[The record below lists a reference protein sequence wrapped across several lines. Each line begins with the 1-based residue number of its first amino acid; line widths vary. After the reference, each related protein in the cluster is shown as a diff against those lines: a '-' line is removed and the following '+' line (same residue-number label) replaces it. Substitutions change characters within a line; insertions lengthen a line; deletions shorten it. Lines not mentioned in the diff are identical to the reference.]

1 MSLVSPTQVSDG
13 TTADASDINTPV
25 NQLAAVIN
33 GGIDDNNINTTAN
46 IQGSKIA
53 TSTITN
59 TQMSTEVKPVTR
71 TSEGSHD
78 FVASGCVWTGDAYA
92 STLLASMT
100 AGVVYISGVR
110 IAVSAVSARAFT
122 ASKDTYIDLGS
133 DGTLDYTEVAN
144 NAASPALA
152 ADHIR
157 VGIIVSGGSS
167 IANAGSVN
175 QGQTTKVLPI
185 ASSIPYAVT
194 DSLGNL
200 ICPRSPSRGQIGY
213 RQATANT
220 STNVTASGSTPT
232 VTGLTMPIIIP
243 AYRSVEITYQGSR
256 VGNDTANSGAELSL
270 WDGATGSGTLLDTMN
285 VNGVPINNFGV
296 PMTGVYT
303 YVNNTASA
311 VSKTFRVG
319 LLALTGGNATL
330 LFISNTTIYGKISAR
345 LI

>member
-157 VGIIVSGGSS
+157 VGIIVSGASN
-167 IANAGSVN
+167 IAAAGSVN
-175 QGQTTKVLPI
+175 QGEKDKVLPI

-200 ICPRSPSRGQIGY
+200 ICPRDPNRRILGY
-213 RQATANT
+213 KQRITTFSATTEALI
-220 STNVTASGSTPT
+220 
-232 VTGLTMPIIIP
+232 TGLSAAIVIP
-243 AYRSVEITYQGSR
+243 PHRRAKVTIWTSR
-256 VGNDTANSGAELSL
+256 MSNDTSGNGATMNA
-270 WDGATGSGTLLDTMN
+270 WDGTVGSGTKITAAGFDPAS
-285 VNGVPINNFGV
+285 VNNAGVPVSAHG
-296 PMTGVYT
+296 
-303 YVNNTASA
+303 YVENNTASA
-311 VSKTFRVG
+311 ASKTINVSLVRAG
-319 LLALTGGNATL
+319 AGTATL
-330 LFISNTTIYGKISAR
+330 LFTQIADLYATLTVE
-345 LI
+345 LV

>member
-175 QGQTTKVLPI
+175 QGQETKVLPI
-185 ASSIPYAVT
+185 ASSIPYQVT

-200 ICPRSPSRGQIGY
+200 ICPRDPNRKVLGY
-213 RQATANT
+213 RAILTSFSTA
-220 STNVTASGSTPT
+220 SVTAVQ
-232 VTGLTMPIIIP
+232 VTGLTCPVIVPTGRKIKI
-243 AYRSVEITYQGSR
+243 SVFAESVNNGTATNFSVVSVWDGTVASGTQIQI
-256 VGNDTANSGAELSL
+256 GNWQSSANSQRFGCSMEAITTPATASKTYNV
-270 WDGATGSGTLLDTMN
+270 GFATGSAGTA
-285 VNGVPINNFGV
+285 VFGLS
-296 PMTGVYT
+296 
-303 YVNNTASA
+303 SA
-311 VSKTFRVG
+311 
-319 LLALTGGNATL
+319 ATSPA
-330 LFISNTTIYGKISAR
+330 FIKVE
-345 LI
+345 LV